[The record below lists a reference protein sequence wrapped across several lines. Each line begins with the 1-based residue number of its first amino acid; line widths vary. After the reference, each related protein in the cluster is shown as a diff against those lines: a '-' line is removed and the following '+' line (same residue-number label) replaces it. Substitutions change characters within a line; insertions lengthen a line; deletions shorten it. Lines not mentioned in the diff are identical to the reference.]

1 MKINIDFSILYS
13 PTGAFGNVTGKL
25 ELPAPPKIGDVITL
39 FKDNMT
45 EFGPEFSGSL
55 RVDSITSVHSEIVD
69 TEIFDLE
76 FVVLN
81 SYEKAKKLANRLE
94 TECGLFCPEYE
105 RSYNEHNL
113 RGD

>member
-1 MKINIDFSILYS
+1 MKINIDFSIFYS
-13 PTGAFGNVTGKL
+13 PSGAFGNVTGQV
-25 ELPAPPKIGDVITL
+25 ELPAPPEIGDVIVL
-39 FKDNMT
+39 FKDHIS
-45 EFGPEFSGSL
+45 EFAPEFSGSL
-55 RVDSITSVHSEIVD
+55 RVESIVPVHSEIVD

-81 SYEKAKKLANRLE
+81 SYEKAKKLADRLE

-113 RGD
+113 GTD